1 MKEDYLD
8 AVHQIYMHYILNTTA
23 TFHARQ
29 LSREEM
35 RKIVFS
41 DSDKYKTFVVLDADQ
56 VCGYALISQHK
67 NREAYDE
74 TAEISIY
81 LQTGYA
87 GKGLGSFALKHVED
101 YARQQQLHVLI
112 ATICGENEA
121 SIRLFSQNGYEKCA
135 HYREVGQKF
144 GQRLDIV
151 AYQKI
156 L

>member
-8 AVHQIYMHYILNTTA
+8 AVHQIYTHYILNTTA